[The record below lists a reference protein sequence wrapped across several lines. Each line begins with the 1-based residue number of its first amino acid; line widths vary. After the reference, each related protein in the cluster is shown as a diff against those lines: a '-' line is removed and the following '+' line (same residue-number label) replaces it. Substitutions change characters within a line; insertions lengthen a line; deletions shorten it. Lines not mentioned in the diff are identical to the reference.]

1 MMDRSH
7 AGIRCRTRRHVST
20 AEGMLPRHSHGTIR
34 YELDNLDRRLVFI
47 DWDNGMTVLVFPHE
61 IEVLEEERLGDSRG
75 RGQECLVEPDFAP
88 LDDRTAA

>member
-7 AGIRCRTRRHVST
+7 AGIGCRTRRHVST
-20 AEGMLPRHSHGTIR
+20 AAGMLPRHSHGTIR

-61 IEVLEEERLGDSRG
+61 ICGLTREEIMANKPVSADFL
-75 RGQECLVEPDFAP
+75 PDAQ
-88 LDDRTAA
+88 